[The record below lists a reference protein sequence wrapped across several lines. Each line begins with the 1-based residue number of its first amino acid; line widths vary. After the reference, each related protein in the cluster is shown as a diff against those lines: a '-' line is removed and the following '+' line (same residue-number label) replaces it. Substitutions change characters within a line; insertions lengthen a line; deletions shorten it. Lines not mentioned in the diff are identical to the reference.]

1 MSGGISIGFVD
12 FPALL
17 FDFVRVRCA
26 SISLFL
32 VRNWCGPRPTVEISA
47 GLGFGRRALPLSDE
61 MRKSFAHAETF
72 RP

>member
-32 VRNWCGPRPTVEISA
+32 VRNWCGPRPPSRFQPALGLAEGASAVGRDAEIICS
-47 GLGFGRRALPLSDE
+47 S
-61 MRKSFAHAETF
+61 
-72 RP
+72 